1 MVSLC
6 VPHLSTWH
14 YHVPCWPSQK
24 LFKAEVRS
32 CHCSSKLS
40 MGFPSYV
47 KSKVNVLSKG
57 MSYVTTFLLV
67 IPCHLHL
74 PLYCSSDTPSL
85 PPDLR
90 TWTLVLSAWN
100 SQPQDIHPAHSLTSL
115 ISLLKCYL
123 LRDIFSDYHSI
134 TPLFLAYMISS
145 LSAYTW
151 ALYTFYCYLLPLQCK
166 LHGGRDFVLFI
177 FLQRA
182 LILQIWHLVQTQ

>member
-1 MVSLC
+1 MPL
-6 VPHLSTWH
+6 LLKT
-14 YHVPCWPSQK
+14 
-24 LFKAEVRS
+24 RN
-32 CHCSSKLS
+32 
-40 MGFPSYV
+40 GFPSYV

-100 SQPQDIHPAHSLTSL
+100 SQPQDIHLAHSFTSL

-123 LRDIFSDYHSI
+123 LRDIFSDHHPI
-134 TPLFLAYMISS
+134 TPLFLAYMILS

-151 ALYTFYCYLLPLQCK
+151 ALYTFYCYLLPLQWEGLC
-166 LHGGRDFVLFI
+166 FI
-177 FLQRA
+177 HFSPKSSYPPDLT
-182 LILQIWHLVQTQ
+182 LSTNSINI